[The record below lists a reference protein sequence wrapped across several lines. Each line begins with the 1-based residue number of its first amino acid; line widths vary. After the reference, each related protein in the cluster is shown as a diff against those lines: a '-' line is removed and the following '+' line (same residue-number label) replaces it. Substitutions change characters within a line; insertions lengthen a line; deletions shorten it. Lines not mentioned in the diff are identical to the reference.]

1 MCKVFQDGEHANRN
15 THYILILGRKYEEF
29 FVVLLSFLHNAIYSI
44 NYIHSVVTL
53 FKEIHVRL
61 TINRLLT
68 FKTFLQQNYC
78 ENINQNN
85 DQYSRSPIKRPLS
98 CTIIAAERQRGS
110 TLFLTTSVVFPE
122 PTRPSLSPRS
132 IYSRDLDLCPSVCLS
147 VNGGGTNLATF
158 VETRGWWLG
167 VAQNSFVMRTHFI
180 PCGLLMGLLFCLCV
194 VKPASGQYLETFL
207 EDIFR

>member
-1 MCKVFQDGEHANRN
+1 MEFTLSEFRRIIYTACSRQSRTQSPRSSRSRNEWLWHNPFVFPTNPGDPVLLRTCKVFPDGGHANRN

-61 TINRLLT
+61 TINRPLT

-85 DQYSRSPIKRPLS
+85 DQYSRRPIKRPLS
-98 CTIIAAERQRGS
+98 CTIIVSICQIATFRRNQSDAIMRWIM
-110 TLFLTTSVVFPE
+110 PE
-122 PTRPSLSPRS
+122 PFVPR
-132 IYSRDLDLCPSVCLS
+132 RD
-147 VNGGGTNLATF
+147 
-158 VETRGWWLG
+158 
-167 VAQNSFVMRTHFI
+167 
-180 PCGLLMGLLFCLCV
+180 CV
-194 VKPASGQYLETFL
+194 QG
-207 EDIFR
+207 

>member
-1 MCKVFQDGEHANRN
+1 M
-15 THYILILGRKYEEF
+15 RK
-29 FVVLLSFLHNAIYSI
+29 AIIWHISS
-44 NYIHSVVTL
+44 HTMW
-53 FKEIHVRL
+53 L
-61 TINRLLT
+61 TII
-68 FKTFLQQNYC
+68 F
-78 ENINQNN
+78 
-85 DQYSRSPIKRPLS
+85 
-98 CTIIAAERQRGS
+98 IAAERQRGS

-180 PCGLLMGLLFCLCV
+180 PCGLLFCLCV

>member
-1 MCKVFQDGEHANRN
+1 MNSGESFRDVKQSRTQSPRSSRSRNEGLWHSPFVFPTNRGDPVLLRMCKVFQDGGHANRN
-15 THYILILGRKYEEF
+15 SHYILILGRKYEEY

-85 DQYSRSPIKRPLS
+85 DQYSRSPMKRPLS
-98 CTIIAAERQRGS
+98 CTIII
-110 TLFLTTSVVFPE
+110 
-122 PTRPSLSPRS
+122 S
-132 IYSRDLDLCPSVCLS
+132 IC
-147 VNGGGTNLATF
+147 
-158 VETRGWWLG
+158 
-167 VAQNSFVMRTHFI
+167 
-180 PCGLLMGLLFCLCV
+180 
-194 VKPASGQYLETFL
+194 
-207 EDIFR
+207 